1 MTRRAASYDL
11 QAERFPFP
19 ALAAR
24 AGSAPM
30 GPEREAALACLMAAR
45 LANGS
50 LAPAP
55 LTPSVR
61 ADRAQRARGWLA
73 SLALSAPLRTAVV
86 RVAELSGATNVQGL
100 APAVMGMAVA
110 AARQLDDASR
120 AELEKLA
127 VRLEG

>member
-1 MTRRAASYDL
+1 
-11 QAERFPFP
+11 
-19 ALAAR
+19 
-24 AGSAPM
+24 M
-30 GPEREAALACLMAAR
+30 GPEREAALACLMVAR

-110 AARQLDDASR
+110 AARQLDAASR
-120 AELEKLA
+120 VELEKLA
-127 VRLEG
+127 ARLEG